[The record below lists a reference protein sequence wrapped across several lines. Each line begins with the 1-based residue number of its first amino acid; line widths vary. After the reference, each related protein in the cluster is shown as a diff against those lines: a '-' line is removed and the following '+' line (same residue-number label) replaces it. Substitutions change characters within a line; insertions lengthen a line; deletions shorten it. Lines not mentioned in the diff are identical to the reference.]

1 MKIVVLC
8 GGTSTERDVSLVTG
22 REVCKALRSKGHKAV
37 LIDVFIGHEGIN
49 TKEYLDE
56 DFDNIEGYNPNLLKI
71 VNYYKDKEPINP
83 HAINP
88 DYLKLTE
95 AEESKLN

>member
-49 TKEYLDE
+49 TEEYFDT
-56 DFDNIEGYNPNLLKI
+56 DFIISNELEYINGFADKLEG
-71 VNYYKDKEPINP
+71 
-83 HAINP
+83 
-88 DYLKLTE
+88 
-95 AEESKLN
+95 

>member
-1 MKIVVLC
+1 MRKLDDYVVI
-8 GGTSTERDVSLVTG
+8 TND
-22 REVCKALRSKGHKAV
+22 
-37 LIDVFIGHEGIN
+37 
-49 TKEYLDE
+49 EYLDE

>member
-37 LIDVFIGHEGIN
+37 LMDVFVGHDGIN
-49 TKEYLDE
+49 TKEI
-56 DFDNIEGYNPNLLKI
+56 FDNDFVIEEELKYI
-71 VNYYKDKEPINP
+71 GETAKDLEQLKKTRKE
-83 HAINP
+83 
-88 DYLKLTE
+88 LT
-95 AEESKLN
+95 K